1 MEKTLVRLAVSQ
13 SELFANWPT
22 GAISRLVQASDSIT
36 VEENTILHLTND
48 VPTYVYLLASG
59 SMQLIRE
66 IPSGRNFIAGI
77 QLAGD
82 FHGIGP
88 VITQLPHIYTVKCR
102 EKTVLVRIPGELLRN
117 ILSSDGNLAFSLMS
131 AMANR
136 HRDALNRYEGA
147 AILSTRE
154 RVATLFITIYKKSI
168 RAGSV
173 SSVNLAQE
181 EIAAMLG
188 TRRQVI
194 NRVLREMEAE
204 GAISIKYKRILISNM
219 SKLEEMAMHLG

>member
-1 MEKTLVRLAVSQ
+1 MEKTLVRLAISQ

-22 GAISRLVQASDSIT
+22 AAISRLVQASDSIT
-36 VEENTILHLTND
+36 VEENTIIHLTND

-66 IPSGRNFIAGI
+66 IPAGRNFTAGI
-77 QLAGD
+77 HLPGD

-88 VITQLPHIYTVKCR
+88 VITQSPHIYTVKCR
-102 EKTVLVRIPGELLRN
+102 EKTVLVRIPGELLRD
-117 ILSSDGNLAFSLMS
+117 ILSHDGNLAFSLMS
-131 AMANR
+131 AMVNR

-154 RVATLFITIYKKSI
+154 RVATLLNTIYKKSI

-173 SSVNLAQE
+173 SSVNLSQE
-181 EIAAMLG
+181 EIATMLG

-194 NRVLREMEAE
+194 NRVLRDMESE
-204 GAISIKYKRILISNM
+204 GAISIKYKQILISNIG
-219 SKLEEMAMHLG
+219 KLEEMTVHLG